1 MNRSSALKSATWTI
15 DELLARGGCI
25 IVCGGMSGYTLDEF
39 QRTQVWENMLAAETR
54 SLYFGDLA
62 SRYTRQEQWIT
73 GLSFFFAS
81 SAAASLIGKAP
92 EFVPTVLS
100 LVVAGMTAYSIAVGL
115 DRRTATMAKLHSA
128 WNRIS
133 QEYTRLWSHT
143 GDDAEDQLKQII
155 EMSREPSELAT
166 TDAPNDQKLLEKWQ
180 DRVFALYHLTGQHG

>member
-1 MNRSSALKSATWTI
+1 
-15 DELLARGGCI
+15 
-25 IVCGGMSGYTLDEF
+25 
-39 QRTQVWENMLAAETR
+39 
-54 SLYFGDLA
+54 LYFGDLA
-62 SRYTRQEQWIT
+62 SRYTRQKQWIT
-73 GLSFFFAS
+73 GLSFFLAS
-81 SAAASLIGKAP
+81 GAAASLIGKAP

-115 DRRTATMAKLHSA
+115 DRKTATMAKLHSA

-133 QEYTRLWSHT
+133 QEYNRLWSHA
-143 GDDAEDQLKQII
+143 GDDDAEDQLEQIL